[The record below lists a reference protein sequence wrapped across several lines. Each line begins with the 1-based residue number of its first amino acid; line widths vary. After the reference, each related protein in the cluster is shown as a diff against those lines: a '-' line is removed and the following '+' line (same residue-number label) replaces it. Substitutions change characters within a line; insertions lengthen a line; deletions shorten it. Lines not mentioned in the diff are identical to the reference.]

1 MPVIARESPLGAD
14 LTLLMERHTADM
26 HAETPP
32 ESIHMMDASA
42 LAIPEVAFYVMRED
56 GRAIGMGAFKTI
68 APDHGEIKS
77 MHVLH
82 EVRGRGLSKAM
93 LQHLEAE
100 ARAMGLTR
108 LSLETGAEPIF
119 VPARELY
126 ARAGYA
132 ECPPF
137 GSYKPDPHSVFMT
150 KALV

>member
-14 LTLLMERHTADM
+14 IALLMERHTADM

-42 LAIPEVAFYVMRED
+42 LAVPEVAFFVMREY
-56 GRAIGMGAFKTI
+56 GRAIGMGAFKRLDG
-68 APDHGEIKS
+68 AHGEIKS

-93 LQHLEAE
+93 LAHLETE
-100 ARAMGLTR
+100 ARAAGMTR

-119 VPARELY
+119 VAARELY
-126 ARAGYA
+126 TRAGYS
-132 ECPPF
+132 ECAPF
-137 GSYKPDPHSVFMT
+137 GSYGPDPHSVFMT
-150 KALV
+150 KVLV